1 MYLMYLLVLTERIM
15 QQGCVSMA
23 GALGEGFMWGISSYC
38 RQIMKE
44 LVAMLCSSLN
54 GNSQVEGDSFR
65 KSSK

>member
-1 MYLMYLLVLTERIM
+1 M

-23 GALGEGFMWGISSYC
+23 GTLGEGFMWDISSYC

>member
-1 MYLMYLLVLTERIM
+1 M